1 MYVQKYSRVF
11 IYQFYHIYFNKLA
24 VFYGSQNFSMSF
36 RLFFFWLVLFR
47 GVSGFSHSLAQLVLV
62 FSDFGHKE
70 IRTNEC
76 LRQCFPNLT
85 ICKFITLSDLKSCRY
100 NLQK

>member
-36 RLFFFWLVLFR
+36 RLFFFGWF
-47 GVSGFSHSLAQLVLV
+47 
-62 FSDFGHKE
+62 
-70 IRTNEC
+70 C
-76 LRQCFPNLT
+76 LEV
-85 ICKFITLSDLKSCRY
+85 
-100 NLQK
+100 